1 LLSLLPV
8 SDIVLEKADIDSM
21 VASIYRR
28 SASTAA
34 PEGA

>member
-1 LLSLLPV
+1 V

-28 SASTAA
+28 STSNVEVA
-34 PEGA
+34 